1 MPLPDLTDAELMESR
16 KLLLHFTRLQLP
28 DYPDLAEDLVQ
39 ETLLSAYSAGDSF
52 QGRALINSWLFAIL
66 KNKIIDALRQ
76 IGRQRKVFTALD
88 DELLDETFES
98 HFFPNGHWTP
108 EGQPQ
113 HWNTPE
119 KSLNNNEFQKI
130 LQSCLYNLPENTARV
145 FTLKEILG
153 FHPTKYNKCAVSV
166 QPTTTPL
173 CTAPE
178 NHCANAC
185 KLNGSTKKTRS
196 KRYEKMPRYY
206 PASFQ
211 TSGTGNHPEREDFNI
226 HTSAILP
233 ALPGI

>member
-1 MPLPDLTDAELMESR
+1 MPLSDLTDAELMESR

-52 QGRALINSWLFAIL
+52 QGRALVNSWLFAIL

-153 FHPTKYNKCAVSV
+153 FSSNEIQQMCGIS
-166 QPTTTPL
+166 
-173 CTAPE
+173 TANYHTIMHRARESLRQCLQIKWFNQE
-178 NHCANAC
+178 NP
-185 KLNGSTKKTRS
+185 K
-196 KRYEKMPRYY
+196 
-206 PASFQ
+206 
-211 TSGTGNHPEREDFNI
+211 
-226 HTSAILP
+226 
-233 ALPGI
+233 

>member
-1 MPLPDLTDAELMESR
+1 MESR

-52 QGRALINSWLFAIL
+52 QGRALVNSWLFAIL

-113 HWNTPE
+113 HWNNPE

-153 FHPTKYNKCAVSV
+153 FSSNEIQQMCGIS
-166 QPTTTPL
+166 
-173 CTAPE
+173 TANYHTIMHRARESLRQCLQIKWFNQE
-178 NHCANAC
+178 NP
-185 KLNGSTKKTRS
+185 K
-196 KRYEKMPRYY
+196 
-206 PASFQ
+206 
-211 TSGTGNHPEREDFNI
+211 
-226 HTSAILP
+226 
-233 ALPGI
+233 

>member
-1 MPLPDLTDAELMESR
+1 MPLSDLTDAELMESR

-52 QGRALINSWLFAIL
+52 QGRALVNSWLFAIL

-113 HWNTPE
+113 HWNNPE

-153 FHPTKYNKCAVSV
+153 FSSNEIQQMCGIS
-166 QPTTTPL
+166 
-173 CTAPE
+173 TANYHTIMHRARESLRQCLQIKWFNQE
-178 NHCANAC
+178 NP
-185 KLNGSTKKTRS
+185 K
-196 KRYEKMPRYY
+196 
-206 PASFQ
+206 
-211 TSGTGNHPEREDFNI
+211 
-226 HTSAILP
+226 
-233 ALPGI
+233 

>member
-39 ETLLSAYSAGDSF
+39 ETLLSAYSASDSF
-52 QGRALINSWLFAIL
+52 QGRALVNSWLFAIL

-76 IGRQRKVFTALD
+76 IGKQRKVFTALD

-153 FHPTKYNKCAVSV
+153 FSSNEIQQMCGIS
-166 QPTTTPL
+166 
-173 CTAPE
+173 TANYHTIMHRARESLRQCLQIKWFNQE
-178 NHCANAC
+178 NP
-185 KLNGSTKKTRS
+185 K
-196 KRYEKMPRYY
+196 
-206 PASFQ
+206 
-211 TSGTGNHPEREDFNI
+211 
-226 HTSAILP
+226 
-233 ALPGI
+233 

>member
-39 ETLLSAYSAGDSF
+39 ETLLSAYSASDSF
-52 QGRALINSWLFAIL
+52 QGRALVNSWLFAIL

-113 HWNTPE
+113 HWNNPE

-153 FHPTKYNKCAVSV
+153 FSSNEIQQMCGIS
-166 QPTTTPL
+166 
-173 CTAPE
+173 TANYHTIMHRARESLRQCLQIKWFNQE
-178 NHCANAC
+178 NP
-185 KLNGSTKKTRS
+185 K
-196 KRYEKMPRYY
+196 
-206 PASFQ
+206 
-211 TSGTGNHPEREDFNI
+211 
-226 HTSAILP
+226 
-233 ALPGI
+233 

>member
-39 ETLLSAYSAGDSF
+39 ETLLSAYSAGDNF
-52 QGRALINSWLFAIL
+52 QGRALVNSWLFAIL

-113 HWNTPE
+113 HWNNPE

-153 FHPTKYNKCAVSV
+153 FSSNEIQQMCGIS
-166 QPTTTPL
+166 
-173 CTAPE
+173 TANYHTIMHRARESLRQCLQIKWFNHE
-178 NHCANAC
+178 NP
-185 KLNGSTKKTRS
+185 K
-196 KRYEKMPRYY
+196 
-206 PASFQ
+206 
-211 TSGTGNHPEREDFNI
+211 
-226 HTSAILP
+226 
-233 ALPGI
+233 

>member
-16 KLLLHFTRLQLP
+16 QLLLHFTRLQLP

-113 HWNTPE
+113 HWNNPE

-130 LQSCLYNLPENTARV
+130 LQSCLYNLPKNTARV

-153 FHPTKYNKCAVSV
+153 FSSNEIQQMCGIS
-166 QPTTTPL
+166 
-173 CTAPE
+173 TANYHTIMHRARESLRQCLQIKWFNQE
-178 NHCANAC
+178 NP
-185 KLNGSTKKTRS
+185 K
-196 KRYEKMPRYY
+196 
-206 PASFQ
+206 
-211 TSGTGNHPEREDFNI
+211 
-226 HTSAILP
+226 
-233 ALPGI
+233 

>member
-52 QGRALINSWLFAIL
+52 QGRALVNSWLFAIL

-88 DELLDETFES
+88 DELLDEAFES
-98 HFFPNGHWTP
+98 HFSQNGHWTP

-153 FHPTKYNKCAVSV
+153 FSSNEIQQMCGIS
-166 QPTTTPL
+166 
-173 CTAPE
+173 TANYHTIMHRARESLRQCLQIKWFNQE
-178 NHCANAC
+178 NP
-185 KLNGSTKKTRS
+185 K
-196 KRYEKMPRYY
+196 
-206 PASFQ
+206 
-211 TSGTGNHPEREDFNI
+211 
-226 HTSAILP
+226 
-233 ALPGI
+233 

>member
-52 QGRALINSWLFAIL
+52 QGRALVNSWLFAIL

-153 FHPTKYNKCAVSV
+153 FSSNEIQQMCGIS
-166 QPTTTPL
+166 
-173 CTAPE
+173 TANYHTIMHRARESLRQCLQIKWFNQE
-178 NHCANAC
+178 NP
-185 KLNGSTKKTRS
+185 K
-196 KRYEKMPRYY
+196 
-206 PASFQ
+206 
-211 TSGTGNHPEREDFNI
+211 
-226 HTSAILP
+226 
-233 ALPGI
+233 

>member
-39 ETLLSAYSAGDSF
+39 ETLLSAYSASDSF
-52 QGRALINSWLFAIL
+52 QGRALVNSWLFAIL

-76 IGRQRKVFTALD
+76 IGRQRKVFTTLD

-113 HWNTPE
+113 HWNNPE

-153 FHPTKYNKCAVSV
+153 FSSNEIQQMCGIS
-166 QPTTTPL
+166 
-173 CTAPE
+173 TANYHTIMHRARESLRQCLQIKWFNQE
-178 NHCANAC
+178 NP
-185 KLNGSTKKTRS
+185 K
-196 KRYEKMPRYY
+196 
-206 PASFQ
+206 
-211 TSGTGNHPEREDFNI
+211 
-226 HTSAILP
+226 
-233 ALPGI
+233 

>member
-39 ETLLSAYSAGDSF
+39 ETLLSAYSASNSF
-52 QGRALINSWLFAIL
+52 QGRALVNSWLFAIL

-76 IGRQRKVFTALD
+76 LGRQRKVFTALD

-113 HWNTPE
+113 HWNNPE

-153 FHPTKYNKCAVSV
+153 FSSNEIQQMCGIS
-166 QPTTTPL
+166 
-173 CTAPE
+173 TANYHTIMHRARESLRQCLQIKWFNQE
-178 NHCANAC
+178 NP
-185 KLNGSTKKTRS
+185 K
-196 KRYEKMPRYY
+196 
-206 PASFQ
+206 
-211 TSGTGNHPEREDFNI
+211 
-226 HTSAILP
+226 
-233 ALPGI
+233 

>member
-39 ETLLSAYSAGDSF
+39 ETLLSAYSAGDNF
-52 QGRALINSWLFAIL
+52 QGRALVNSWLIAIL
-66 KNKIIDALRQ
+66 KNTIIDALRQ
-76 IGRQRKVFTALD
+76 IGRQRKVFTTLD

-113 HWNTPE
+113 HWNNPE

-153 FHPTKYNKCAVSV
+153 FSSNEIQQMCGIS
-166 QPTTTPL
+166 
-173 CTAPE
+173 TANYHTIMHRARESLRQCLQIKWFNQE
-178 NHCANAC
+178 NP
-185 KLNGSTKKTRS
+185 K
-196 KRYEKMPRYY
+196 
-206 PASFQ
+206 
-211 TSGTGNHPEREDFNI
+211 
-226 HTSAILP
+226 
-233 ALPGI
+233 

>member
-52 QGRALINSWLFAIL
+52 QGTALVNSWLFAIL

-113 HWNTPE
+113 HWNNPE

-153 FHPTKYNKCAVSV
+153 FSSNEIQQMCGIS
-166 QPTTTPL
+166 
-173 CTAPE
+173 TANYHTIMHRARESLRQCLQIKWFNQE
-178 NHCANAC
+178 NP
-185 KLNGSTKKTRS
+185 K
-196 KRYEKMPRYY
+196 
-206 PASFQ
+206 
-211 TSGTGNHPEREDFNI
+211 
-226 HTSAILP
+226 
-233 ALPGI
+233 

>member
-52 QGRALINSWLFAIL
+52 QGRALVNSWLFAIL

-153 FHPTKYNKCAVSV
+153 FSSNEIQQMCGIS
-166 QPTTTPL
+166 
-173 CTAPE
+173 TANYHTIMHRARESLRQCLQIKWFNQE
-178 NHCANAC
+178 N
-185 KLNGSTKKTRS
+185 S
-196 KRYEKMPRYY
+196 K
-206 PASFQ
+206 
-211 TSGTGNHPEREDFNI
+211 
-226 HTSAILP
+226 
-233 ALPGI
+233 

>member
-52 QGRALINSWLFAIL
+52 QGRALVNSWLFAIL

-113 HWNTPE
+113 HWNNPE

-153 FHPTKYNKCAVSV
+153 FSSNEIQQMCGIS
-166 QPTTTPL
+166 
-173 CTAPE
+173 TANYHTIMHRARESLRQCLQIKWFNQE
-178 NHCANAC
+178 N
-185 KLNGSTKKTRS
+185 
-196 KRYEKMPRYY
+196 PR
-206 PASFQ
+206 
-211 TSGTGNHPEREDFNI
+211 
-226 HTSAILP
+226 
-233 ALPGI
+233 

>member
-52 QGRALINSWLFAIL
+52 QGRALVNSWLFAIL

-113 HWNTPE
+113 HWNNPE

-145 FTLKEILG
+145 FPLKEILG
-153 FHPTKYNKCAVSV
+153 FSSNDIQQMCGIS
-166 QPTTTPL
+166 
-173 CTAPE
+173 TANYHTIMHRARESLRQCLQIKWFNQE
-178 NHCANAC
+178 NP
-185 KLNGSTKKTRS
+185 K
-196 KRYEKMPRYY
+196 
-206 PASFQ
+206 
-211 TSGTGNHPEREDFNI
+211 
-226 HTSAILP
+226 
-233 ALPGI
+233 

>member
-1 MPLPDLTDAELMESR
+1 MPLPNLTDAELMESR

-39 ETLLSAYSAGDSF
+39 ETLLSAYSAGDNF
-52 QGRALINSWLFAIL
+52 QGRALVNSWLFAIL

-76 IGRQRKVFTALD
+76 IGRQRKVFTTLD

-113 HWNTPE
+113 HWNNPE

-153 FHPTKYNKCAVSV
+153 FSSNEIQQMCGIS
-166 QPTTTPL
+166 
-173 CTAPE
+173 TANYHTIMHRARESLRQCLQIKWFNQE
-178 NHCANAC
+178 NP
-185 KLNGSTKKTRS
+185 K
-196 KRYEKMPRYY
+196 
-206 PASFQ
+206 
-211 TSGTGNHPEREDFNI
+211 
-226 HTSAILP
+226 
-233 ALPGI
+233 

>member
-113 HWNTPE
+113 HWNNPE

-130 LQSCLYNLPENTARV
+130 LQSCLYNLPKNTARV

-153 FHPTKYNKCAVSV
+153 FSSNEIQQMCGIS
-166 QPTTTPL
+166 
-173 CTAPE
+173 TANYHTIMHRARESLRQCLQIKWFNQE
-178 NHCANAC
+178 NP
-185 KLNGSTKKTRS
+185 K
-196 KRYEKMPRYY
+196 
-206 PASFQ
+206 
-211 TSGTGNHPEREDFNI
+211 
-226 HTSAILP
+226 
-233 ALPGI
+233 

>member
-16 KLLLHFTRLQLP
+16 KLLLHFAWLQLP
-28 DYPDLAEDLVQ
+28 DHPDLAEDLVQ
-39 ETLLSAYSAGDSF
+39 ETLLSAYSAGDGF
-52 QGRALINSWLFAIL
+52 QGRPLVNSWLFAIL

-76 IGRQRKVFTALD
+76 IGRQRKVFTTLD

-153 FHPTKYNKCAVSV
+153 FSSNEIQQMCGIS
-166 QPTTTPL
+166 
-173 CTAPE
+173 TANYHTIMHRARESLRQCLQIKWFNQE
-178 NHCANAC
+178 NP
-185 KLNGSTKKTRS
+185 K
-196 KRYEKMPRYY
+196 
-206 PASFQ
+206 
-211 TSGTGNHPEREDFNI
+211 
-226 HTSAILP
+226 
-233 ALPGI
+233 

>member
-1 MPLPDLTDAELMESR
+1 MPLPDLTDTELMESR

-52 QGRALINSWLFAIL
+52 QGRALVNSWLFAIL

-113 HWNTPE
+113 HWNNPE

-153 FHPTKYNKCAVSV
+153 FSSNEIQQMCGISTANYHTIMHRARESLRQCLQIKWFNHREPT
-166 QPTTTPL
+166 
-173 CTAPE
+173 
-178 NHCANAC
+178 
-185 KLNGSTKKTRS
+185 
-196 KRYEKMPRYY
+196 
-206 PASFQ
+206 
-211 TSGTGNHPEREDFNI
+211 
-226 HTSAILP
+226 
-233 ALPGI
+233 

>member
-16 KLLLHFTRLQLP
+16 KLLLHFTQLQLP

-52 QGRALINSWLFAIL
+52 QGRALVNSWLFAIL

-113 HWNTPE
+113 HWNNPE

-153 FHPTKYNKCAVSV
+153 FSSNEIQQMCGIS
-166 QPTTTPL
+166 
-173 CTAPE
+173 TANYHTIMHRARESLRQCLQIKWFNQE
-178 NHCANAC
+178 NP
-185 KLNGSTKKTRS
+185 K
-196 KRYEKMPRYY
+196 
-206 PASFQ
+206 
-211 TSGTGNHPEREDFNI
+211 
-226 HTSAILP
+226 
-233 ALPGI
+233 

>member
-16 KLLLHFTRLQLP
+16 KLLLHFARLQLP
-28 DYPDLAEDLVQ
+28 DHHDLAEDLVQ

-52 QGRALINSWLFAIL
+52 QGRALVNSWLFAIL

-88 DELLDETFES
+88 DELLDEAFES
-98 HFFPNGHWTP
+98 HFSQNGHWTP

-153 FHPTKYNKCAVSV
+153 FSSNEIQQMCGISTSNYHTIMHRARESLRQCLQIKWFN
-166 QPTTTPL
+166 Q
-173 CTAPE
+173 E
-178 NHCANAC
+178 NP
-185 KLNGSTKKTRS
+185 K
-196 KRYEKMPRYY
+196 
-206 PASFQ
+206 
-211 TSGTGNHPEREDFNI
+211 
-226 HTSAILP
+226 
-233 ALPGI
+233 

>member
-1 MPLPDLTDAELMESR
+1 MPLPDLTAAELMESR

-52 QGRALINSWLFAIL
+52 QGRALVNSWLFAIL

-98 HFFPNGHWTP
+98 HFVPNGHWTP

-153 FHPTKYNKCAVSV
+153 FSSNEIQQMCGIS
-166 QPTTTPL
+166 
-173 CTAPE
+173 TANYHTIMHRARESLRQCLQIKWFNQE
-178 NHCANAC
+178 NP
-185 KLNGSTKKTRS
+185 K
-196 KRYEKMPRYY
+196 
-206 PASFQ
+206 
-211 TSGTGNHPEREDFNI
+211 
-226 HTSAILP
+226 
-233 ALPGI
+233 

>member
-1 MPLPDLTDAELMESR
+1 MPLPNLTDAELMESR

-52 QGRALINSWLFAIL
+52 QGRALVNSWLFAIL

-113 HWNTPE
+113 HWNNPE

-153 FHPTKYNKCAVSV
+153 FSSNEIQQMCGIS
-166 QPTTTPL
+166 
-173 CTAPE
+173 TANYHTIMHRARESLRQCLQIKWFNQE
-178 NHCANAC
+178 NP
-185 KLNGSTKKTRS
+185 K
-196 KRYEKMPRYY
+196 
-206 PASFQ
+206 
-211 TSGTGNHPEREDFNI
+211 
-226 HTSAILP
+226 
-233 ALPGI
+233 

>member
-52 QGRALINSWLFAIL
+52 QGRALVNSWLFAIL
-66 KNKIIDALRQ
+66 KNKIIDTLRQ

-153 FHPTKYNKCAVSV
+153 FSSNEIQQMCGIS
-166 QPTTTPL
+166 
-173 CTAPE
+173 TANYHTIMHRARESLRQCLQIKWFNQE
-178 NHCANAC
+178 NP
-185 KLNGSTKKTRS
+185 K
-196 KRYEKMPRYY
+196 
-206 PASFQ
+206 
-211 TSGTGNHPEREDFNI
+211 
-226 HTSAILP
+226 
-233 ALPGI
+233 

>member
-52 QGRALINSWLFAIL
+52 QGRALVNSWLFAIL

-153 FHPTKYNKCAVSV
+153 FSSNEIQQMCGISTDNYHTIMHRARESLRQCLQIKWFN
-166 QPTTTPL
+166 Q
-173 CTAPE
+173 E
-178 NHCANAC
+178 NP
-185 KLNGSTKKTRS
+185 K
-196 KRYEKMPRYY
+196 
-206 PASFQ
+206 
-211 TSGTGNHPEREDFNI
+211 
-226 HTSAILP
+226 
-233 ALPGI
+233 

>member
-39 ETLLSAYSAGDSF
+39 ETLLSAYSSGDSF
-52 QGRALINSWLFAIL
+52 QGRALVNSWLFAIL

-113 HWNTPE
+113 HWNNPE

-153 FHPTKYNKCAVSV
+153 FSSNEIQQMCGIS
-166 QPTTTPL
+166 
-173 CTAPE
+173 TANYHTIMHRARESLRQCLQIKWFNQE
-178 NHCANAC
+178 NP
-185 KLNGSTKKTRS
+185 K
-196 KRYEKMPRYY
+196 
-206 PASFQ
+206 
-211 TSGTGNHPEREDFNI
+211 
-226 HTSAILP
+226 
-233 ALPGI
+233 

>member
-16 KLLLHFTRLQLP
+16 KLLLHFARLQLP

-39 ETLLSAYSAGDSF
+39 ETLLSAYSASDSF
-52 QGRALINSWLFAIL
+52 QGRALVNSWLFAIL

-88 DELLDETFES
+88 DELLDEAFES
-98 HFFPNGHWTP
+98 HFSQNGHWTP

-130 LQSCLYNLPENTARV
+130 LQSCLYNLPKNTARV

-153 FHPTKYNKCAVSV
+153 FSSNEIQQMCGIS
-166 QPTTTPL
+166 
-173 CTAPE
+173 TANYHTIMHRARESLRQCLQIKWFNQE
-178 NHCANAC
+178 NP
-185 KLNGSTKKTRS
+185 K
-196 KRYEKMPRYY
+196 
-206 PASFQ
+206 
-211 TSGTGNHPEREDFNI
+211 
-226 HTSAILP
+226 
-233 ALPGI
+233 

>member
-39 ETLLSAYSAGDSF
+39 ETLLSAYSAGDNF
-52 QGRALINSWLFAIL
+52 QGRALVNSWLFAIL

-76 IGRQRKVFTALD
+76 IGRQRKVFTTLD

-153 FHPTKYNKCAVSV
+153 FSSNEIQQMCGIS
-166 QPTTTPL
+166 
-173 CTAPE
+173 TANYHTIMHRARESLRQCLQIKWFNQE
-178 NHCANAC
+178 NP
-185 KLNGSTKKTRS
+185 K
-196 KRYEKMPRYY
+196 
-206 PASFQ
+206 
-211 TSGTGNHPEREDFNI
+211 
-226 HTSAILP
+226 
-233 ALPGI
+233 

>member
-52 QGRALINSWLFAIL
+52 QGRALVNSWLFAIL

-88 DELLDETFES
+88 DELLDETFKS
-98 HFFPNGHWTP
+98 HFIPNGRWTP

-113 HWNTPE
+113 HWNNPE

-153 FHPTKYNKCAVSV
+153 FSSNEIQQMCGIS
-166 QPTTTPL
+166 
-173 CTAPE
+173 TANYHTIMHRARESLRQCLQIKWFNQE
-178 NHCANAC
+178 NP
-185 KLNGSTKKTRS
+185 K
-196 KRYEKMPRYY
+196 
-206 PASFQ
+206 
-211 TSGTGNHPEREDFNI
+211 
-226 HTSAILP
+226 
-233 ALPGI
+233 

>member
-1 MPLPDLTDAELMESR
+1 MV
-16 KLLLHFTRLQLP
+16 KLDWSKNYNPCFTRCIPKYRKQLCISKAHIRIKLPCSRYYAATQP
-28 DYPDLAEDLVQ
+28 DRCRINGVAQTASAFYAAPIAW
-39 ETLLSAYSAGDSF
+39 LSWFGWRFSAGNIAVSIQCRRRF
-52 QGRALINSWLFAIL
+52 PKQGACHQWLFAIL

-113 HWNTPE
+113 HWNNPE

-153 FHPTKYNKCAVSV
+153 FSSNEIQQMCGIS
-166 QPTTTPL
+166 
-173 CTAPE
+173 TANYHTIMHRARESLRQCLQIKWFNQE
-178 NHCANAC
+178 NP
-185 KLNGSTKKTRS
+185 K
-196 KRYEKMPRYY
+196 
-206 PASFQ
+206 
-211 TSGTGNHPEREDFNI
+211 
-226 HTSAILP
+226 
-233 ALPGI
+233 

>member
-52 QGRALINSWLFAIL
+52 QGRALVNSWLFAIL

-88 DELLDETFES
+88 DELLDETFER

-153 FHPTKYNKCAVSV
+153 FSSNEIQQMCGIS
-166 QPTTTPL
+166 
-173 CTAPE
+173 TANYHTIMHRARESLRQCLQIKWFNQE
-178 NHCANAC
+178 NP
-185 KLNGSTKKTRS
+185 K
-196 KRYEKMPRYY
+196 
-206 PASFQ
+206 
-211 TSGTGNHPEREDFNI
+211 
-226 HTSAILP
+226 
-233 ALPGI
+233 

>member
-39 ETLLSAYSAGDSF
+39 ETLLSAYSTGDSF
-52 QGRALINSWLFAIL
+52 QGRSLVNSWLFAIL
-66 KNKIIDALRQ
+66 KNKIIDALLQ

-153 FHPTKYNKCAVSV
+153 FSSNEIQQMCGIS
-166 QPTTTPL
+166 
-173 CTAPE
+173 TANYHTIMHRARESLRQCLQIKWFNQE
-178 NHCANAC
+178 NP
-185 KLNGSTKKTRS
+185 K
-196 KRYEKMPRYY
+196 
-206 PASFQ
+206 
-211 TSGTGNHPEREDFNI
+211 
-226 HTSAILP
+226 
-233 ALPGI
+233 

>member
-52 QGRALINSWLFAIL
+52 QGRALVNSWLFAIL

-98 HFFPNGHWTP
+98 HFFPNGHRTP

-113 HWNTPE
+113 HWNNPE

-153 FHPTKYNKCAVSV
+153 FSSNEIQQMCGIS
-166 QPTTTPL
+166 
-173 CTAPE
+173 TANYHTIMHRARESLRQCLQIKWFNQE
-178 NHCANAC
+178 NP
-185 KLNGSTKKTRS
+185 K
-196 KRYEKMPRYY
+196 
-206 PASFQ
+206 
-211 TSGTGNHPEREDFNI
+211 
-226 HTSAILP
+226 
-233 ALPGI
+233 

>member
-52 QGRALINSWLFAIL
+52 QGRALVNSWLFAIL

-88 DELLDETFES
+88 DKLLDETFES

-113 HWNTPE
+113 HWNNPE

-153 FHPTKYNKCAVSV
+153 FSSNEIQQMCGIS
-166 QPTTTPL
+166 
-173 CTAPE
+173 TANYHTIMHRARESLRQCLQIKWFNQE
-178 NHCANAC
+178 NP
-185 KLNGSTKKTRS
+185 K
-196 KRYEKMPRYY
+196 
-206 PASFQ
+206 
-211 TSGTGNHPEREDFNI
+211 
-226 HTSAILP
+226 
-233 ALPGI
+233 

>member
-52 QGRALINSWLFAIL
+52 QGRALVNSWLFAIL

-113 HWNTPE
+113 HWNNPE

-153 FHPTKYNKCAVSV
+153 FSSNEIQQMCGIS
-166 QPTTTPL
+166 TTNYHTIMHRARESL
-173 CTAPE
+173 RQCLQIKWFNQE
-178 NHCANAC
+178 NP
-185 KLNGSTKKTRS
+185 K
-196 KRYEKMPRYY
+196 
-206 PASFQ
+206 
-211 TSGTGNHPEREDFNI
+211 
-226 HTSAILP
+226 
-233 ALPGI
+233 